1 MQVATK
7 HISWINTKKTEAQSK
22 KSIPKCKIYKEIKLL
37 YQIQKKKLQAHVAE
51 RINNID
57 QANFNSQI
65 EEINQVYQT
74 QIRPLPEY
82 WSQVDINELKN
93 WRKVLR
99 KKVEEE
105 ECKNKEQE
113 ISTRIEQRF
122 GMMKENKKKML
133 QSLLNKPYNKVTID
147 RVLREESTHYQNQ
160 ELIVD
165 ESLVKQQVTAY
176 FQKQFKKRNQKFEE
190 MNQKWKKEY
199 EPKKDINSD
208 LYKNII
214 SPISEEEW
222 TQALRKTQNKT
233 APGISG
239 IGYILLKKVSPKQPK
254 YWCTFKLHPRIW
266 QNSRKMEIRAIVFNS
281 KRKFLGI

>member
-1 MQVATK
+1 MQAATK
-7 HISWINTKKTEAQSK
+7 HIPWINTKKTEAQSK

-74 QIRPLPEY
+74 QIHLLPEY
-82 WSQVDINELKN
+82 WSQIDINKLKN
-93 WRKVLR
+93 WEKVLR
-99 KKVEEE
+99 KKVEKE
-105 ECKNKEQE
+105 ECKNKEKE
-113 ISTRIEQRF
+113 ISIRIEQRF
-122 GMMKENKKKML
+122 GIMKENKKKML

-165 ESLVKQQVTAY
+165 ELLVKQQVTAH

-190 MNQKWKKEY
+190 MDQK
-199 EPKKDINSD
+199 
-208 LYKNII
+208 
-214 SPISEEEW
+214 
-222 TQALRKTQNKT
+222 
-233 APGISG
+233 
-239 IGYILLKKVSPKQPK
+239 
-254 YWCTFKLHPRIW
+254 
-266 QNSRKMEIRAIVFNS
+266 
-281 KRKFLGI
+281 